1 MVQRTLVGICGDL
14 QPAEAA
20 QTLVQTVSSPAD
32 KPDYGLTRR
41 QQEVLALLVEGLNNP
56 EIAERLVISRHTV
69 RYYVS
74 EVLGKLGVS
83 NRAEAVAMAVKEGLV
98 E

>member
-1 MVQRTLVGICGDL
+1 LIQAT
-14 QPAEAA
+14 
-20 QTLVQTVSSPAD
+20 SPPPN

-41 QQEVLALLVEGLNNP
+41 QQEVLALLVEGLSNV
-56 EIAERLVISRHTV
+56 EIADRLVISRHTV

-74 EVLGKLGVS
+74 EILGKLGVS
-83 NRAEAVAMAVKEGLV
+83 NRAEAVALAVKEGLV